1 MKNLFIAVL
10 AVLGIMW
17 KVDLGARVYVDW
29 AVMAMFG
36 AFMFAMGARVDDLLM
51 RWELQ
56 PHWRREKQAK
66 ATTLRLG

>member
-36 AFMFAMGARVDDLLM
+36 AFMFTVGARVDDLLK
-51 RWELQ
+51 RWERQ
-56 PHWRREKQAK
+56 PHGRREKLAM
-66 ATTLRLG
+66 APTLRLG